1 MPPGYRWQQ
10 YPPSPRQ
17 PPALDRTVAALRIE
31 DDRPWGWR
39 PVALPM
45 VTLIALI
52 LATVVISH
60 TVHAGS
66 DGRGIALAAGINV
79 GVELLLAASVWLAGR
94 ELAARYGGWMRVFG
108 WGRPVLADLP
118 FAAAGFGIALAAR
131 FVVLIAANAATNGKA
146 AEQSQ
151 NVSLDRVTVG
161 EVALLVFVA
170 VICAPLIE
178 ELVFRGLL
186 LRTFMRRM
194 GFWPAAAASSFI
206 FAVFHTYEV
215 DTLAGA
221 VTLALAVGAMGL
233 TNCALVRYSDRLSP
247 GIAVHA
253 TLNGLAVLLL
263 VLIS

>member
-1 MPPGYRWQQ
+1 M
-10 YPPSPRQ
+10 
-17 PPALDRTVAALRIE
+17 
-31 DDRPWGWR
+31 
-39 PVALPM
+39 ALPIL
-45 VTLIALI
+45 TLITLI
-52 LATVVISH
+52 VATVVISN

-66 DGRGIALAAGINV
+66 DRRGIALAVGINV
-79 GVELLLAASVWLAGR
+79 GVEVLLAASVWLAGR
-94 ELAARYGGWMRVFG
+94 ELAARYGGWKRVFG
-108 WGRPVLADLP
+108 WGRPVLADVP
-118 FAAAGFGIALAAR
+118 FAAAGFGIALGAR

-151 NVSLDRVTVG
+151 NVSLDKVTLG

-194 GFWPAAAASSFI
+194 GFWPAAAASSLI

-215 DTLAGA
+215 DTFAGA